1 MFLEL
6 SKENYLLSASP
17 ESKMNNSKRNASLNI
32 RGVIDVNTPKKLEKA
47 ADNFFNFVEE
57 EPQTKPVLS
66 LTPSKKPEITEENRR
81 SSCKII
87 ENSGLAR
94 NLGEGSNGFLS
105 YVASKTQLSYS
116 NIKQP
121 HSDSVMNSNKLKT
134 SDNLPMN
141 SVMSHIYPSVRFYQ
155 KQQAADKTPESQLN
169 LKGKEP
175 NFESIWKPKIFVSS
189 EDYVKLN
196 EKLTDGLMKE
206 IMETNNKPQI
216 AEKKLEVAEDP
227 KLKNKKTIMNNRP
240 DRELSSYLSA
250 ISISKSRENIEGLE
264 KVPSKREIFEE
275 KKPEKKEKEV
285 DRKVSKNKEK
295 PKIGITE
302 ADFIK
307 IDAKTQIN
315 EKLIHTSCNEKVDEK
330 AILDEDLME
339 SSNTS
344 MGGKENKD
352 NVDGKNK
359 SSKNPFLDFLQ
370 VEKRDNNYLGKGKK
384 ENKKNVEDF
393 MSMSMTMNPSS
404 LDNRKKSRSINP
416 KK

>member
-1 MFLEL
+1 
-6 SKENYLLSASP
+6 
-17 ESKMNNSKRNASLNI
+17 MNNLKRNASLNI
-32 RGVIDVNTPKKLEKA
+32 RAVIDSNTPKKIEKA
-47 ADNFFNFVEE
+47 GDSFFKFTEE
-57 EPQTKPVLS
+57 EPQTKPVVS
-66 LTPSKKPEITEENRR
+66 LTPKKPEISEENRR

-105 YVASKTQLSYS
+105 YVASKTQLSYA

-155 KQQAADKTPESQLN
+155 QQQGSDMRNPESQLN
-169 LKGKEP
+169 IKGKEP
-175 NFESIWKPKIFVSS
+175 NFESIWKPKICVSS

-206 IMETNNKPQI
+206 IMESNNKQII
-216 AEKKLEVAEDP
+216 AEKKLEAAEDP

-250 ISISKSRENIEGLE
+250 ISVSKSRENIEGLE
-264 KVPSKREIFEE
+264 KAPSKREIIEE
-275 KKPEKKEKEV
+275 KKSEKKEKEV
-285 DRKVSKNKEK
+285 ERKVSKNKEK

-307 IDAKTQIN
+307 INAKTQIN
-315 EKLIHTSCNEKVDEK
+315 EKLIHANFNEKVDEK
-330 AILDEDLME
+330 AIFDEDLME

-344 MGGKENKD
+344 MGGRENKD

-359 SSKNPFLDFLQ
+359 TIKNPFLDFLQ

-384 ENKKNVEDF
+384 NEAKNKKNVEDF
-393 MSMSMTMNPSS
+393 MSMSMTMNPNS